1 MKRLL
6 LIGLITFTGCVVAV
20 QRPPTAQPQ
29 PSPAPAPGTQQIML
43 SARAGLPLPP
53 GATLL
58 TLDAKSD
65 GSSKAVFQTRDGI
78 EQVYT
83 YFHNQLSARGWV
95 RTELEFKSKATK
107 LEAKYARQGTRF
119 ELKLDQQGN
128 SGRYSIEIDF

>member
-1 MKRLL
+1 
-6 LIGLITFTGCVVAV
+6 
-20 QRPPTAQPQ
+20 
-29 PSPAPAPGTQQIML
+29 ML

-53 GATLL
+53 NATLL
-58 TLDAKSD
+58 TLNAKSD
-65 GSSKAVFQTRDGI
+65 GSSKAVFQTRDSI
-78 EQVYT
+78 EGVYT
-83 YFHNQLSARGWV
+83 YLHNQLSARGWV

>member
-1 MKRLL
+1 MKRFLL
-6 LIGLITFTGCVVAV
+6 LALVVVTGCVVRV
-20 QRPPTAQPQ
+20 QNPSQP

-53 GATLL
+53 NATLL

-78 EQVYT
+78 ESVYA
-83 YFHNQLSARGWV
+83 YLHNQLSARGWV